1 MAVDDI
7 VRAAMKKWPNVP
19 ACYGWLG
26 LDARGN
32 WYMRDDAAQA
42 LGGFASGVS
51 GAKGSLLQHQGLI
64 AFIQRNYFADERGC
78 WCFQNGPQRV
88 FVELEAAPWV
98 LRVADTGAVTR
109 HDGLAFN
116 VQHVFTC
123 EREWLYFSD
132 DSTLGIVHTQDMLY
146 AARLLETSA
155 MTVHETTRAAL
166 QQRFGFAASPQQ
178 LYTETETAEKTE
190 ATAERQQAV

>member
-1 MAVDDI
+1 MTDMNDMDAV

-26 LDARGN
+26 FDARGN

-64 AFIQRNYFADERGC
+64 AFIQRNYFADAHGC

-98 LRVADTGAVTR
+98 LRVADSGEVVR
-109 HDGLAFN
+109 HDGVAFA
-116 VQHVFTC
+116 VQRVFTC
-123 EREWLYFSD
+123 EREWLYFASD
-132 DSTLGIVHTQDMLY
+132 TALGVVHTQDMLH
-146 AARLLETSA
+146 AANLLEKRSLP
-155 MTVHETTRAAL
+155 VRSTTRAAL
-166 QQRFGFAASPQQ
+166 QQRFGFVLSPQ
-178 LYTETETAEKTE
+178 A
-190 ATAERQQAV
+190 RQSG